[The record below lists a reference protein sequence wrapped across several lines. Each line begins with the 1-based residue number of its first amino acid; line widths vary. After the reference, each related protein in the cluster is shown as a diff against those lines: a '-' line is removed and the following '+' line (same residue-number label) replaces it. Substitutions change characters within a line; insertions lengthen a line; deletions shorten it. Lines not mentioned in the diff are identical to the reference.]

1 MVRMNHSRAAAR
13 LRLPEKLAYTA
24 IRLAVAGTLACSAT
38 SDHSPGPADAS
49 ADRAIDAPRSDAAQ
63 YPDAYSDACP
73 IAEQLPCTAVNPGTA
88 CPAYVCNPAD
98 CPIASG
104 CEPII

>member
-1 MVRMNHSRAAAR
+1 MVPMTRSPTAPT

-24 IRLAVAGTLACSAT
+24 VRIAVAGTLACSGG
-38 SDHSPGPADAS
+38 DRSPQPVDAS
-49 ADRAIDAPRSDAAQ
+49 VDRAIDAPQSDAR
-63 YPDAYSDACP
+63 YSDACP
-73 IAEQLPCTAVNPGTA
+73 AGEQLPCAAISPDAG
-88 CPAYVCNPAD
+88 CPAYVCNPDD